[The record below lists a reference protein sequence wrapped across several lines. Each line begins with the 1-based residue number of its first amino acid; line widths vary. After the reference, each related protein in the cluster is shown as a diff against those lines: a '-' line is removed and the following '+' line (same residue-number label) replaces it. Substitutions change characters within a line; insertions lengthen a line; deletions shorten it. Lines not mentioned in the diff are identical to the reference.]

1 MWVFTVFIFFEVCE
15 RAKFSKSCNLIDGL
29 FPSPSPWAGEG
40 SNAHAW
46 FRPEQMQR
54 RLTDGGG
61 GGGGGGGVFFAS
73 GGGGGG
79 GGGGGA
85 GCFFTILTQLCLIQA
100 FLNLKANFFFQI
112 IQNVKDYHEN

>member
-61 GGGGGGGVFFAS
+61 RMFFYDLDSAVS
-73 GGGGGG
+73 DTG
-79 GGGGGA
+79 
-85 GCFFTILTQLCLIQA
+85 IS
-100 FLNLKANFFFQI
+100 
-112 IQNVKDYHEN
+112 

>member
-54 RLTDGGG
+54 RLTNGGG
-61 GGGGGGGVFFAS
+61 EGRMFFYDLDSAVS
-73 GGGGGG
+73 DTG
-79 GGGGGA
+79 
-85 GCFFTILTQLCLIQA
+85 IS
-100 FLNLKANFFFQI
+100 
-112 IQNVKDYHEN
+112 